1 MGALS
6 LSSSSSLLR
15 HFLPPKPPSLPPN
28 LLFKQSH
35 PPSFSSTPLHTLFRS
50 LSSSSQTNCQA
61 PIASLT
67 LETPENVVIK
77 DDSELNSKETQVVEA
92 AKEAVGEVDWDSS
105 EKYQELVAN
114 LPSLSTKEKKELAS
128 YAHSLGKKLKSQ
140 QVGKGGVTDAV
151 ATALVETL
159 EANELLKVKIHSNSP
174 SELDDAVKQLEGAT
188 GSVAVG
194 RIGRTVILY
203 RPSLTKLKAEEKKL
217 QARRVFVRRQQA
229 YRSSLQ
235 NKAQA
240 FGKSRAEAAGQS
252 GARRGRS
259 RASPSL

>member
-6 LSSSSSLLR
+6 LSSSLVLR
-15 HFLPPKPPSLPPN
+15 HFLPPKPPSPPLN
-28 LLFKQSH
+28 LLFKQPLSLSF
-35 PPSFSSTPLHTLFRS
+35 PSPPLHTFFHS
-50 LSSSSQTNCQA
+50 LSSSLSQIHSQT
-61 PIASLT
+61 PSSSLS
-67 LETPENVVIK
+67 LQTPQNVAIE
-77 DDSELNSKETQVVEA
+77 DDSELNSKDSLVVETP
-92 AKEAVGEVDWDSS
+92 KEAVGEVGWDSS
-105 EKYQELVAN
+105 KKYQELVAN

-174 SELDDAVKQLEGAT
+174 AELDDAVKQLEGAT

-203 RPSLTKLKAEEKKL
+203 RPSLTKLQVEEKKL
-217 QARRVFVRRQQA
+217 QARRVFVRRQAA
-229 YRSSLQ
+229 YKSSLQ

-252 GARRGRS
+252 GARRGRRS
-259 RASPSL
+259 STPS

>member
-6 LSSSSSLLR
+6 LSSSLLR

-35 PPSFSSTPLHTLFRS
+35 PPSFSPTPLHTLFRS

-159 EANELLKVKIHSNSP
+159 EANELLKVYMYISYKSYIII
-174 SELDDAVKQLEGAT
+174 L
-188 GSVAVG
+188 
-194 RIGRTVILY
+194 IIVILMIY
-203 RPSLTKLKAEEKKL
+203 WYLVICLVVML
-217 QARRVFVRRQQA
+217 LMCCGGI
-229 YRSSLQ
+229 RSVD
-235 NKAQA
+235 
-240 FGKSRAEAAGQS
+240 FGFLG
-252 GARRGRS
+252 
-259 RASPSL
+259 